1 MNSVDFKGVWTF
13 TKAMRIDKY
22 LSSYNEPLLT
32 IDSHFV
38 MKLYPLLHFW
48 ESHPHFLVT
57 RPTLGLA
64 DEKQS

>member
-1 MNSVDFKGVWTF
+1 MT
-13 TKAMRIDKY
+13 MRIDKY

-38 MKLYPLLHFW
+38 MKLYPLLHFR
-48 ESHPHFLVT
+48 ESHPRFLVR

>member
-1 MNSVDFKGVWTF
+1 LNSVDFKGVWIF
-13 TKAMRIDKY
+13 TKGMRIDKY
-22 LSSYNEPLLT
+22 LSSYNEPRLT

-38 MKLYPLLHFW
+38 MKLYPLLHFR
-48 ESHPHFLVT
+48 ESHPRFLVR